1 MEIKGKIL
9 QIWEVKQITEK
20 FSNQDF
26 LIETE
31 SQYPKKVLMQANEK
45 IRPYLDKLV
54 IGEIKTF
61 HFDVESRESNGKY
74 YTNIKCFKI
83 V

>member
-31 SQYPKKVLMQANEK
+31 GQYPKKLLMQANEK
-45 IRPYLDKLV
+45 IRPYLDKLSMGDV
-54 IGEIKTF
+54 KTF
-61 HFDVESRESNGKY
+61 YFDVESRESNGKY